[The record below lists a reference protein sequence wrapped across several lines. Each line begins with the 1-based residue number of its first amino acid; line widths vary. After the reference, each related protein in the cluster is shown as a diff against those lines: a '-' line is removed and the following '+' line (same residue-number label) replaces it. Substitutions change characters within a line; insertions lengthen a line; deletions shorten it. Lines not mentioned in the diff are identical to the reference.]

1 MFSADS
7 DEDVPPRTEL
17 PRVARSRSR
26 PRRIQASTSHSPAS
40 SQLGATSPTQDVA
53 VGSRA
58 MDGAVGSRSIEWHD
72 WLHEFLRPTKE
83 RWGRQRRKLL
93 AESMFTG
100 MNPLA
105 FCLAQGGIDIDD
117 RIGAEQKVHAHTF
130 MRNNR
135 VLPKHCYKE
144 ADDMMKAG
152 LAPSQPGYDR
162 ADIFSAGFPCQPYS
176 TQARFKLQPTT
187 HPLFRFTLL
196 TIDYIKRTQ
205 PRLVLLENTIGF
217 SQVADY
223 FGDER
228 SGLDLLQEA
237 LGSLYHIGWSKMNLS
252 TWLDCHR
259 PRLYIWLIAKDV
271 GTSEDCDAIGE
282 QIRFLESS
290 RPERF
295 RAHVEDFMFACGSE
309 QWRQQVLLGLQC
321 RGSSATSRAAQAETK
336 GEQLADS
343 HLQTLPR
350 IQAGRLM
357 GLQGTSRQQAMYQAL
372 VAARCVATNCD
383 VTQQVQ
389 RANAMEGFKWDFSQN
404 LPARSSSPEDGVGVD
419 KALRSAVCGPLAC
432 MVRQSLPYSFERDR
446 LILAE
451 EMLCSHGWQIGAKV
465 PDCKGLKAIELQDLV
480 GEMQAVQTVSVVL
493 WSILAVVA
501 SRLSGL
507 FVPEE

>member
-7 DEDVPPRTEL
+7 DEDVSPCTEP

-26 PRRIQASTSHSPAS
+26 PRRVEAGLAASQPGY
-40 SQLGATSPTQDVA
+40 GATSPTK
-53 VGSRA
+53 
-58 MDGAVGSRSIEWHD
+58 DGAVGSRSIEWHD
-72 WLHEFLRPTKE
+72 WLHEFLLPTKE
-83 RWGRQRRKLL
+83 RWGRQLRKLL
-93 AESMFTG
+93 VESMFTG

-105 FCLAQGGIDIDD
+105 FSLAQGGIDVDD
-117 RIGAEQKVHAHTF
+117 RLGAECKAHAHTF

-135 VLPKHCYKE
+135 VLPKHCYTE

-152 LAPSQPGYDR
+152 LAPSQPGYER
-162 ADIFSAGFPCQPYS
+162 TDIFAAGFPCQPYS
-176 TQARFKLQPTT
+176 TQSRNKLQPTK

-196 TIDYIKRTQ
+196 TIDYIKLTR
-205 PRLVLLENTIGF
+205 PRVALLENTMGF

-223 FGDER
+223 FGDEH
-228 SGLDLLQEA
+228 SGLDLLQEE
-237 LGSLYHIGWSKMNLS
+237 LGSLYHFGWAKMNLS
-252 TWLDCHR
+252 VWLDCNR

-282 QIRFLESS
+282 QIRLLESS

-295 RAHVEDFMFACGSE
+295 RARVEDFMFACGSE
-309 QWRQQVLLGLQC
+309 RWRQQVLLGLQC
-321 RGSSATSRAAQAETK
+321 RGSSASSRAAQTDTK
-336 GEQLADS
+336 GEQTAQS
-343 HLQTLPR
+343 HLETLPQ

-357 GLQGTSRQQAMYQAL
+357 GLQGTSRQQAMYKAL
-372 VAARCVATNCD
+372 VAGRCVATNCD
-383 VTQQVQ
+383 ATQQVQ

-404 LPARSSSPEDGVGVD
+404 LPARNSSSEDGIGLD
-419 KALRSAVCGPLAC
+419 RALRYAVCGPLAF

-465 PDCKGLKAIELQDLV
+465 PDCTGLTEVELQDLV

-493 WSILAVVA
+493 WSTLAVVA

-507 FVPEE
+507 FAPEE